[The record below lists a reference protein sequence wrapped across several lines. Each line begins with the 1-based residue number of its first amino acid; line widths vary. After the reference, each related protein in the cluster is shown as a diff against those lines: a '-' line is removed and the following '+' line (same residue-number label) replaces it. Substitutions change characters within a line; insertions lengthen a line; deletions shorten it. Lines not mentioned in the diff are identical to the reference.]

1 MSFRV
6 KLARNQW
13 LQLTNVYA
21 PPHNTVGHDASKI
34 ATDIINVTDDSLIVG
49 DFNAH
54 SPIWD
59 HTHPSDQRG
68 ETLEDW
74 LSAEGLATLN
84 SGEPTRVSRIEGQRD
99 SAPDISLCGST
110 FSKKCVWELMD
121 GIGSSD
127 HIPICIKVAHKVNHQ
142 SIRGSEAKW
151 KVKNVDWSKFSEA
164 VEQHMAQVN
173 ATEDN
178 QIKQKIALFNG
189 ALISNAHAHVGKA
202 KRPKRPKPWMNPK
215 VRALVR
221 KRNKL
226 WRERRTH
233 PDAWR
238 ENWLN
243 ACGEVAEA
251 TKDAK
256 AESWRDLLE
265 DTTRST
271 DELWKIVKSLD
282 GCPDTNSPNEAL
294 LHNGRR
300 ITSNKRKANVFMQFY
315 ASVSKLQF
323 NKEDRDTNRELKQRL
338 SNPTGP
344 VDHQPK
350 FTMRELRRAIS
361 KMKAK
366 GAAGPDDIPPSFLK
380 ALGPIALQTLLNIF
394 NASFHLADCPQV
406 WKNAIILPLLKS
418 GKPPG
423 DLKSFRPISL
433 TSCVVKLF
441 ERMIADRLMH
451 LAETNGWLNSAQAGF
466 RKGRSCEDQIL
477 RMVQAIEDGFQ
488 QKRTHRSVL
497 VLLDFSQA
505 FDTVWRQK
513 LLLSML
519 DLGVPHA
526 YVKWI
531 HQFLSNRQAKVKFNG
546 SLSSSRQLH
555 QGLPQ
560 GSVLSPLLFI
570 FYINNLAKIL
580 PATTTNCLFA
590 DDVSILATHRK
601 KELAL
606 EEAQKAVDIVVDWCA
621 KWKLNLNAS
630 KSEISFFS
638 NYTHDAKWSPVL
650 MINNAPIKYNPT
662 PVLLGITLDRQLTF
676 TPTPPTSQSEPA
688 ARPTS
693 WRPYPIRNGD
703 GRKIP

>member
-59 HTHPSDQRG
+59 HSHPSDQRG

-323 NKEDRDTNRELKQRL
+323 NKEDCDTNRELKQRL

-418 GKPPG
+418 RKPPG

-441 ERMIADRLMH
+441 ERMIADHLMH
-451 LAETNGWLNSAQAGF
+451 LAETNG
-466 RKGRSCEDQIL
+466 
-477 RMVQAIEDGFQ
+477 
-488 QKRTHRSVL
+488 
-497 VLLDFSQA
+497 
-505 FDTVWRQK
+505 
-513 LLLSML
+513 
-519 DLGVPHA
+519 
-526 YVKWI
+526 
-531 HQFLSNRQAKVKFNG
+531 
-546 SLSSSRQLH
+546 
-555 QGLPQ
+555 
-560 GSVLSPLLFI
+560 
-570 FYINNLAKIL
+570 
-580 PATTTNCLFA
+580 
-590 DDVSILATHRK
+590 
-601 KELAL
+601 
-606 EEAQKAVDIVVDWCA
+606 
-621 KWKLNLNAS
+621 
-630 KSEISFFS
+630 
-638 NYTHDAKWSPVL
+638 
-650 MINNAPIKYNPT
+650 
-662 PVLLGITLDRQLTF
+662 
-676 TPTPPTSQSEPA
+676 
-688 ARPTS
+688 
-693 WRPYPIRNGD
+693 
-703 GRKIP
+703 